1 MYILNYLD
9 VDVDDDDD
17 DDDDDFDFTLVLHNL
32 CILIYTDN
40 SVNMLPCAAYKLI

>member
-9 VDVDDDDD
+9 VDVDV

-32 CILIYTDN
+32 CILIHTDN